1 MNIKLT
7 EGLRKQ
13 ALKLTNCPV
22 TRHYLKVS
30 IFILLLMWGCN
41 H

>member
-1 MNIKLT
+1 MNPKLNDAF
-7 EGLRKQ
+7 RKQ
-13 ALKLTNCPV
+13 VLKIKTCPV
-22 TRHYLKVS
+22 TSHYLKVF